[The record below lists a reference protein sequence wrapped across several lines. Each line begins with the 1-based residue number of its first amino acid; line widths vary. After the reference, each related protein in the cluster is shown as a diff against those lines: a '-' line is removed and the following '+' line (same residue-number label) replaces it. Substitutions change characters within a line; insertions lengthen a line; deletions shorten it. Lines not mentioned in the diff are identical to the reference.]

1 VCGPEVPD
9 LPRDTPAPTGP
20 PPTREADPVNSPD
33 GRRRVLTR
41 LLAAL
46 GLAWGAA
53 LLARP
58 QWVVDA
64 VDPVFPRARLWV
76 ARLLGARLVAEHAAL
91 LIAPEPPVVRLASA
105 VELVHAASM
114 VPVLL
119 LPRYRR
125 AAWLSGG
132 IAAAC
137 AGVLPALRAGIRD

>member
-1 VCGPEVPD
+1 M
-9 LPRDTPAPTGP
+9 TS
-20 PPTREADPVNSPD
+20 RETACAAS
-33 GRRRVLTR
+33 GTR

-58 QWVVDA
+58 QRSSTGRPGV
-64 VDPVFPRARLWV
+64 PRERLWV
-76 ARLLGARLVAEHAAL
+76 VRVLGARLVAQHAAL
-91 LIAPEPPVVRLASA
+91 LVAPEPPVVRLASA

-125 AAWLSGG
+125 AAWISGG
-132 IAAAC
+132 IAAAY
-137 AGVLPALRAGIRD
+137 AGRPPGRAGRPPGPSRDGGPV

>member
-1 VCGPEVPD
+1 VTSRG
-9 LPRDTPAPTGP
+9 
-20 PPTREADPVNSPD
+20 

-58 QWVVDA
+58 QRVVDA
-64 VDPVFPRARLWV
+64 VDPVFAREQLWV
-76 ARLLGARLVAEHAAL
+76 ARLLGARLVVQHAAL

-125 AAWLSGG
+125 AAWISGG
-132 IAAAC
+132 IAAAY
-137 AGVLPALRAGIRD
+137 AGALPAVRAGLRD

>member
-1 VCGPEVPD
+1 V
-9 LPRDTPAPTGP
+9 T
-20 PPTREADPVNSPD
+20 SPD

-41 LLAAL
+41 LLAAP
-46 GLAWGAA
+46 GLTWGAA

-58 QWVVDA
+58 QQVVDA
-64 VDPVFPRARLWV
+64 VDPVFPRTRLWV
-76 ARLLGARLVAEHAAL
+76 VRLLGARLVAQNAAL
-91 LIAPEPPVVRLASA
+91 LIAPEPLVVRIASA

-125 AAWLSGG
+125 AAWISGG

-137 AGVLPALRAGIRD
+137 AGALPAVRAGVRD

>member
-1 VCGPEVPD
+1 VTS
-9 LPRDTPAPTGP
+9 RDGL
-20 PPTREADPVNSPD
+20 
-33 GRRRVLTR
+33 RRVLTR

-58 QWVVDA
+58 QRVVDA
-64 VDPVFPRARLWV
+64 VDPVFARERLWV
-76 ARLLGARLVAEHAAL
+76 ARLLGARLVVQHAAL
-91 LIAPEPPVVRLASA
+91 LVAPEPPVVRLASA

-125 AAWLSGG
+125 AAWISGG
-132 IAAAC
+132 IAAAYAGALPAVRAGLRDRAGT
-137 AGVLPALRAGIRD
+137 AGV